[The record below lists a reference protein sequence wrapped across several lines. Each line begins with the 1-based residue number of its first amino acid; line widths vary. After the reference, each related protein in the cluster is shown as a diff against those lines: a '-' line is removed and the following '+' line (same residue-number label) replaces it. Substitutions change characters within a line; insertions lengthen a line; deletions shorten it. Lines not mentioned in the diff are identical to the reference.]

1 MTILISGAYG
11 FVGSNLSRFLV
22 ERGHRCF
29 ALDLASGEPPQREV
43 PPQREGSPERDGSPE
58 REGPRLSRPAS
69 GPYAA
74 FWTWD
79 DLAQI
84 PWNEID
90 AVVHLAGKAHDL
102 KKVSDPESYF
112 TVNVG
117 LTEKLWAAC
126 GGKVGRF
133 VYFSSIKVVD
143 GDTPYARSKAAAEAF
158 LKGVAGGRTEIRVL
172 RPCMIHGPGNKG
184 NLNLLVQVVRK
195 GIPWPLAAWEN
206 RRSFTSVANACAV
219 VEALCGAARAE
230 RAPYQV
236 FALCDD
242 EAVSTNRLIAL
253 IAEAMGKKAR
263 LWRLPKGL
271 MRFVARVGDVLHLP
285 LNTERLGKLVEDN
298 VVDNAPL
305 LRALGWESMPVR
317 AEDGLR
323 STLKSFFL

>member
-11 FVGSNLSRFLV
+11 FVGSNLVRYLS
-22 ERGHRCF
+22 EKGHRCY
-29 ALDLASGEPPQREV
+29 ALDVARGE
-43 PPQREGSPERDGSPE
+43 
-58 REGPRLSRPAS
+58 A
-69 GPYAA
+69 PYAA
-74 FWTWD
+74 FWNWD
-79 DLAQI
+79 ELAQI
-84 PWNEID
+84 PWDEIE

-102 KKVSDPESYF
+102 KKVSDPKSYF

-126 GGKVGRF
+126 GGKVERF
-133 VYFSSIKVVD
+133 VYFSSIKAVD

-158 LKGVAGGRTEIRVL
+158 LEGVAGGRTQIRVV

-206 RRSFTSVANACAV
+206 KRSFTSVANACAV
-219 VEALCGAARAE
+219 VEALCGDAARSASG
-230 RAPYQV
+230 PYQV

-242 EAVSTNRLIAL
+242 EAVGTNRLIEL

-271 MRFVARVGDVLHLP
+271 MRFMARVGDFLHLP

-298 VVDNAPL
+298 VVDNSPL

-323 STLKSFFL
+323 STLQSFLKTK

>member
-29 ALDLASGEPPQREV
+29 ALDITRGE
-43 PPQREGSPERDGSPE
+43 
-58 REGPRLSRPAS
+58 

-126 GGKVGRF
+126 AGKVGHF
-133 VYFSSIKVVD
+133 AYFSSIKAVD

-158 LKGVAGGRTEIRVL
+158 LEGVAGGRTEIRVL

-219 VEALCGAARAE
+219 VEALCGAARAVIG
-230 RAPYQV
+230 PYQV

-253 IAEAMGKKAR
+253 IAEAMEKKAR

-298 VVDNAPL
+298 VVDNVPL

-323 STLKSFFL
+323 STLKSFFCEAGT

>member
-1 MTILISGAYG
+1 M
-11 FVGSNLSRFLV
+11 
-22 ERGHRCF
+22 
-29 ALDLASGEPPQREV
+29 
-43 PPQREGSPERDGSPE
+43 
-58 REGPRLSRPAS
+58 
-69 GPYAA
+69 
-74 FWTWD
+74 
-79 DLAQI
+79 
-84 PWNEID
+84 
-90 AVVHLAGKAHDL
+90 VHLAGKAHDL

>member
-11 FVGSNLSRFLV
+11 FVGSNLVRHLS
-22 ERGHRCF
+22 EKGHRCY
-29 ALDLASGEPPQREV
+29 ALDVARG
-43 PPQREGSPERDGSPE
+43 D
-58 REGPRLSRPAS
+58 A
-69 GPYAA
+69 PYAE
-74 FWTWD
+74 FWNWD
-79 DLAQI
+79 ELAQI
-84 PWNEID
+84 PWTEID

-126 GGKVGRF
+126 GGKVERF
-133 VYFSSIKVVD
+133 VYFSSIKAVD
-143 GDTPYARSKAAAEAF
+143 GDTPYARSKVAAEAF
-158 LKGVAGGRTEIRVL
+158 LAGVAGGRTGISVL

-184 NLNLLVQVVRK
+184 NLNLLVKVVRK

-206 RRSFTSVANACAV
+206 KRSFTSVANACAV
-219 VEALCGAARAE
+219 VEAVCGAARAG

-242 EAVSTNRLIAL
+242 EPVSTNRLIAL
-253 IAEAMGKKAR
+253 IAEAMGKKAW

-271 MRFVARVGDVLHLP
+271 MRFVARTGDFLHLP
-285 LNTERLGKLVEDN
+285 LNTERLGKLVEDY

-305 LRALGWESMPVR
+305 RQALGWTAMPVR
-317 AEDGLR
+317 AEEGLR
-323 STLKSFFL
+323 STLRSFMV

>member
-29 ALDLASGEPPQREV
+29 ALDLASGEPPQRE
-43 PPQREGSPERDGSPE
+43 
-58 REGPRLSRPAS
+58 GPRLSRPAS

-84 PWNEID
+84 PWNEVD

-126 GGKVGRF
+126 AGKVGRF
-133 VYFSSIKVVD
+133 VYFSSIKAVD

-219 VEALCGAARAE
+219 VEALCGAARA
-230 RAPYQV
+230 PYQV

-271 MRFVARVGDVLHLP
+271 MRFVAHVGDVLHLP

-323 STLKSFFL
+323 STLRSFLV

>member
-29 ALDLASGEPPQREV
+29 ALDLASGEPLQ
-43 PPQREGSPERDGSPE
+43 

-126 GGKVGRF
+126 AGKVGRF
-133 VYFSSIKVVD
+133 VYFSSIKAVD

-158 LKGVAGGRTEIRVL
+158 LEGVAGGRTEIRVL

-219 VEALCGAARAE
+219 VEALCGDAARSVIG
-230 RAPYQV
+230 PYQV

-298 VVDNAPL
+298 VVDNVPL

-323 STLKSFFL
+323 STLKSFFCEAGTIDDRRETSGT

>member
-11 FVGSNLSRFLV
+11 FVGSNLSRFLS
-22 ERGHRCF
+22 EKGHRCY
-29 ALDLASGEPPQREV
+29 ALDVARGE
-43 PPQREGSPERDGSPE
+43 
-58 REGPRLSRPAS
+58 

-79 DLAQI
+79 ELVQI
-84 PWNEID
+84 PWDEID

-126 GGKVGRF
+126 AGKVGRF
-133 VYFSSIKVVD
+133 VYFSSIKAVD
-143 GDTPYARSKAAAEAF
+143 GDTPYARSKAAAETF
-158 LKGVAGGRTEIRVL
+158 LEGVAGGRTEIRVL

-219 VEALCGAARAE
+219 VEALCGAAATS
-230 RAPYQV
+230 AALPYEV

-242 EAVSTNRLIAL
+242 EAIGTNRLIAL
-253 IAEAMGKKAR
+253 IAEAMGRKAR

-298 VVDNAPL
+298 VVDNVPL

-323 STLKSFFL
+323 STLKSFCCEAGTIDDRRETSGT